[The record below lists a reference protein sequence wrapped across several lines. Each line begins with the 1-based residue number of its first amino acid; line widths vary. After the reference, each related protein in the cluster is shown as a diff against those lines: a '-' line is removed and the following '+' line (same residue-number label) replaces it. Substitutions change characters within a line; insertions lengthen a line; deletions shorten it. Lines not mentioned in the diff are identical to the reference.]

1 MDLQNNLKTSTGWE
15 IYEEEIAAGQL
26 INRGSIFM
34 VGNGYLGYRG
44 TFAEWGK
51 DQYQACIGSDTYD
64 RADGKLRELCNVPNG
79 LSVRFFIER
88 KEFSFFD
95 REAEDYRRGIDLKNA
110 TYHRSFTAEIQ
121 DKKISAAAE
130 NESAQK
136 FSCQETIKVKPGE
149 QKKLKLTN

>member
-15 IYEEEIAAGQL
+15 IYEEEFAAGQL

-149 QKKLKLTN
+149 QKN

>member
-15 IYEEEIAAGQL
+15 IYEEEFAAGQL

-34 VGNGYLGYRG
+34 VGNGYLGYQG

-51 DQYQACIGSDTYD
+51 DQYQACIVSDTYD
-64 RADGKLRELCNVPNG
+64 RTDGKWRELCNVPNG

-95 REAEDYRRGIDLKNA
+95 REAEDYRRGIDLKTA
-110 TYHRSFTAEIQ
+110 TYHRRFAAEIQ
-121 DKKISAAAE
+121 GKKISAATE
-130 NESAQK
+130 NDSGQK
-136 FSCQETIKVKPGE
+136 FSCQEEIEISLGE
-149 QKKLKLTN
+149 NNN